1 MLKTEILR
9 SYRQAPDNVKSKR
22 NQIQI
27 LAELN
32 GCDAEHII
40 NILEDN
46 GEVVPVDK
54 EEVVPVDKEEWEVK
68 KKKTVIPE
76 AVKLCVH
83 KRMEDISDEMDR
95 LTKEMNVL
103 KRFMGGI

>member
-9 SYRQAPDNVKSKR
+9 SYRQTPDNAKSKK
-22 NQIQI
+22 NQIKV

-32 GCDAEHII
+32 GCSVEQIVS
-40 NILEDN
+40 ILEDN
-46 GEVVPVDK
+46 GEAVPVDMGSK
-54 EEVVPVDKEEWEVK
+54 EEK
-68 KKKTVIPE
+68 KKETVIPE

-103 KRFMGGI
+103 KKFMGV

>member
-9 SYRQAPDNVKSKR
+9 SYRQAPDNAKSKK
-22 NQIQI
+22 NQIKV

-32 GCDAEHII
+32 GCSVEQIVS
-40 NILEDN
+40 ILEDS
-46 GEVVPVDK
+46 GEVVPEGMSEK
-54 EEVVPVDKEEWEVK
+54 ANKCNKTIVPD
-68 KKKTVIPE
+68 

>member
-54 EEVVPVDKEEWEVK
+54 EEWEVK

>member
-1 MLKTEILR
+1 MLRTEIIR

-46 GEVVPVDK
+46 GEAVPVDMGNK
-54 EEVVPVDKEEWEVK
+54 EEK
-68 KKKTVIPE
+68 KKETVIPE

>member
-40 NILEDN
+40 NILEDS
-46 GEVVPVDK
+46 GEAVPEDMSEKAKKCNKMVVPD
-54 EEVVPVDKEEWEVK
+54 
-68 KKKTVIPE
+68 

>member
-32 GCDAEHII
+32 GCDTEHII

-46 GEVVPVDK
+46 GEVVPEGMSEK
-54 EEVVPVDKEEWEVK
+54 AKKCNKTVVPD
-68 KKKTVIPE
+68 